1 MTRRHSAGF
10 TLLELLVALAV
21 MGMSLGLL
29 YRASGGAVRNVGAI
43 ERLQQAILV
52 AQSLRA
58 LHDDVP
64 RQGWN
69 ETGRSAGHDWQVR
82 SAPYDAGT
90 PDAGQMPMHE
100 VQIVVH
106 WDDAGKAGAF
116 ELWTL
121 LPQQR
126 ATAPGDAP

>member
-29 YRASGGAVRNVGAI
+29 YRASGAAVRNVGAI
-43 ERLQQAILV
+43 EQLQQAMLV

-64 RQGWN
+64 QLGWN
-69 ETGRSAGHDWQVR
+69 ATGRSAGHDWQVR
-82 SAPYDAGT
+82 SAPYDAGS
-90 PDAGQMPMHE
+90 PDAGQVPLHE
-100 VQIVVH
+100 VQIVVR
-106 WDDAGKAGAF
+106 WEDAGKARAF

-121 LPQQR
+121 LPEQR
-126 ATAPGDAP
+126 ASVPGAAP

>member
-1 MTRRHSAGF
+1 MTRRHTAGF
-10 TLLELLVALAV
+10 TLLELLVAIAV

-43 ERLQQAILV
+43 EHLQQAMLV

-58 LHDDVP
+58 LHEDVP
-64 RQGWN
+64 QHGWN
-69 ETGRSAGHDWQVR
+69 ATGRSAGHDWQVR
-82 SAPYDAGT
+82 SAPYDAGAA
-90 PDAGQMPMHE
+90 DVGQVPLHE
-100 VQIVVH
+100 VQIVVR
-106 WDDAGKAGAF
+106 WDDAGQARAF

-126 ATAPGDAP
+126 AAAAEAAP

>member
-1 MTRRHSAGF
+1 MRRRHSAGF

-43 ERLQQAILV
+43 EQLQQAMLV

-64 RQGWN
+64 EQGWN
-69 ETGRSAGHDWQVR
+69 AAGRSADHDWQVR

-90 PDAGQMPMHE
+90 ADAGQVPLHE
-100 VQIVVH
+100 VQILVR
-106 WDDAGKAGAF
+106 WDDAGHARAF

-126 ATAPGDAP
+126 AAAAGAAP

>member
-1 MTRRHSAGF
+1 MRRRHSAGF

-43 ERLQQAILV
+43 EQLQQAMLV

-58 LHDDVP
+58 LRDDVP
-64 RQGWN
+64 EQGWN
-69 ETGRSAGHDWQVR
+69 ATGRSVGHDWQVR
-82 SAPYDAGT
+82 SAPYDAGSA
-90 PDAGQMPMHE
+90 DAGQVPLHE
-100 VQIVVH
+100 VQIVVR
-106 WDDAGKAGAF
+106 WDDAGQARAF

-126 ATAPGDAP
+126 AAAAGAAP

>member
-1 MTRRHSAGF
+1 MRRRHSAGF

-43 ERLQQAILV
+43 EQLQQAMLV

-64 RQGWN
+64 EQGWN
-69 ETGRSAGHDWQVR
+69 AAGRSADHDWQVR

-90 PDAGQMPMHE
+90 ADAGQVPLHE
-100 VQIVVH
+100 VQILVR
-106 WDDAGKAGAF
+106 WDDAGQARAF

-126 ATAPGDAP
+126 AAAAGAAP